1 MYLSSFDYII
11 EEGYAQHARHGNRGN
26 IVLAGG
32 GIVWRYARRQHAGTD
47 DADTGAGSIR
57 PDTVGIH
64 TSTIRSGNICTGNAH
79 PDSIA
84 PADTENDADSAVE
97 VCIIY
102 RPKYDDWSWP
112 KGKLEGNESVF
123 HCAAREIQEETG
135 MPARL
140 GMFLG
145 HISYPLADEGKK
157 AAIPAGHKQHMSK
170 KAGTVPVKHVFYW
183 AAQAVA
189 GTSAGTRPQVFG
201 AVSGPDPH
209 EIGGLRWVSLDKAR
223 KLLTHSGDRQLID
236 IFQSAAGSG
245 LLRAQTVLMV
255 RHGKAENRK
264 SWKGEE
270 PMRPLTPRGAA
281 AAYALNREIACFA
294 PDELLSSPWRRCME
308 TVSSYSYEAHMP
320 VRTLS
325 TQTEAAFADDEEAS
339 WRDFLAVMRSCIDPH
354 NPHNSA
360 VCMHRPV
367 IGGMLK
373 RMRSLCATRRLA
385 DELPGGSPYMP
396 AGNMLAVTL
405 APGENSGDD
414 PIIIDIQKVAPLVY

>member
-1 MYLSSFDYII
+1 MYLSSFSHII
-11 EEGYAQHARHGNRGN
+11 KEGYAQHARYGNRGN

-47 DADTGAGSIR
+47 DADTE
-57 PDTVGIH
+57 TV
-64 TSTIRSGNICTGNAH
+64 STHPGTTH
-79 PDSIA
+79 PDNDCADSTA
-84 PADTENDADSAVE
+84 PADTGNDADSAVE

-135 MPARL
+135 MPVRL

-145 HISYPLADEGKK
+145 HISYPLADEDKK
-157 AAIPAGHKQHMSK
+157 AAIPAGNKQHMSK

-189 GTSAGTRPQVFG
+189 GTSVGTRPQVFG

-209 EIGGLRWVSLDKAR
+209 EIGGLRWVSPDRAR

-236 IFQSAAGSG
+236 IFQSAARSG
-245 LLRAQTVLMV
+245 LFRAQTMLMV
-255 RHGKAENRK
+255 RHGKAESRK
-264 SWKGEE
+264 SWKGKE

-294 PDELLSSPWRRCME
+294 PDGLFSSPWRRCME
-308 TVSSYSYEAHMP
+308 TVSSYSHEAHMP
-320 VRTLS
+320 ISALS

-339 WRDFLAVMRSCIDPH
+339 WRDFLAVMRSCVDPH

>member
-1 MYLSSFDYII
+1 
-11 EEGYAQHARHGNRGN
+11 
-26 IVLAGG
+26 
-32 GIVWRYARRQHAGTD
+32 
-47 DADTGAGSIR
+47 
-57 PDTVGIH
+57 
-64 TSTIRSGNICTGNAH
+64 
-79 PDSIA
+79 
-84 PADTENDADSAVE
+84 
-97 VCIIY
+97 
-102 RPKYDDWSWP
+102 
-112 KGKLEGNESVF
+112 
-123 HCAAREIQEETG
+123 
-135 MPARL
+135 
-140 GMFLG
+140 
-145 HISYPLADEGKK
+145 
-157 AAIPAGHKQHMSK
+157 
-170 KAGTVPVKHVFYW
+170 
-183 AAQAVA
+183 
-189 GTSAGTRPQVFG
+189 
-201 AVSGPDPH
+201 
-209 EIGGLRWVSLDKAR
+209 
-223 KLLTHSGDRQLID
+223 
-236 IFQSAAGSG
+236 
-245 LLRAQTVLMV
+245 
-255 RHGKAENRK
+255 
-264 SWKGEE
+264 
-270 PMRPLTPRGAA
+270 MRPLTPRGAA

-294 PDELLSSPWRRCME
+294 PDGLFSSPWRRWME

>member
-209 EIGGLRWVSLDKAR
+209 EIGGLRWVSLDRAR

>member
-1 MYLSSFDYII
+1 MYLSSFGHII
-11 EEGYAQHARHGNRGN
+11 EEGYAQHARYGNRGN

-32 GIVWRYARRQHAGTD
+32 GIVWRYTRRQHAGMDDTD
-47 DADTGAGSIR
+47 VSAGSIHPNLISIHPGTTR
-57 PDTVGIH
+57 P
-64 TSTIRSGNICTGNAH
+64 GNAYS
-79 PDSIA
+79 DNTA

-135 MPARL
+135 LPVWL

-157 AAIPAGHKQHMSK
+157 AAIPAGNKQRTSK

-183 AAQAVA
+183 AAQAA
-189 GTSAGTRPQVFG
+189 ASPSAEVRPQVFG

-223 KLLTHSGDRQLID
+223 KLLTHSGDRHLID
-236 IFQSAAGSG
+236 LFQSAAGSG

-294 PDELLSSPWRRCME
+294 PDGLFSSPWRRCME

-325 TQTEAAFADDEEAS
+325 TQTEAAFADNEEAS

-405 APGENSGDD
+405 APGRNSGND
-414 PIIIDIQKVAPLVY
+414 PVIIDIQKVAPLVY

>member
-1 MYLSSFDYII
+1 MYLSSFGHII
-11 EEGYAQHARHGNRGN
+11 EEGYAQHAGHGNKGN

-47 DADTGAGSIR
+47 DADTETVSIHPGTTR
-57 PDTVGIH
+57 P
-64 TSTIRSGNICTGNAH
+64 GNTY
-79 PDSIA
+79 PDNTA
-84 PADTENDADSAVE
+84 PADTESDADSAVE

-135 MPARL
+135 IPVRL

-157 AAIPAGHKQHMSK
+157 AAIPASNKQRTSK
-170 KAGTVPVKHVFYW
+170 KADTVPVKHVFYW
-183 AAQAVA
+183 AAQTAA
-189 GTSAGTRPQVFG
+189 SPSAEIRPQVFG

-209 EIGGLRWVSLDKAR
+209 EIGGLRWVSLDTAR
-223 KLLTHSGDRQLID
+223 KLLTHDEDRRLID
-236 IFQSAAGSG
+236 IFQSAASSG
-245 LLRAQTVLMV
+245 LLRAQTVLMI
-255 RHGKAENRK
+255 RHGKAESRK
-264 SWKGEE
+264 SWKGED

-294 PDELLSSPWRRCME
+294 PDGLFSSPWRRCME

-373 RMRSLCATRRLA
+373 RMRSLCATRRLS
-385 DELPGGSPYMP
+385 DELPGCSPYMP
-396 AGNMLAVTL
+396 VGNMLAVTL
-405 APGENSGDD
+405 APGENSGSDL
-414 PIIIDIQKVAPLVY
+414 IIIDIQKVAPLVY

>member
-183 AAQAVA
+183 AAQAA
-189 GTSAGTRPQVFG
+189 ASPSAEVRPQVFG
-201 AVSGPDPH
+201 AVSEPDPH
-209 EIGGLRWVSLDKAR
+209 EIGGLRWVSLDMAR

>member
-1 MYLSSFDYII
+1 
-11 EEGYAQHARHGNRGN
+11 
-26 IVLAGG
+26 
-32 GIVWRYARRQHAGTD
+32 
-47 DADTGAGSIR
+47 
-57 PDTVGIH
+57 
-64 TSTIRSGNICTGNAH
+64 
-79 PDSIA
+79 
-84 PADTENDADSAVE
+84 
-97 VCIIY
+97 
-102 RPKYDDWSWP
+102 
-112 KGKLEGNESVF
+112 
-123 HCAAREIQEETG
+123 
-135 MPARL
+135 
-140 GMFLG
+140 MFLG

-157 AAIPAGHKQHMSK
+157 AAIPAGNKQRTSK

-183 AAQAVA
+183 AAQAA
-189 GTSAGTRPQVFG
+189 ASPSAEVRPQVFG

-209 EIGGLRWVSLDKAR
+209 EIGGLRWVSLDMAR
-223 KLLTHSGDRQLID
+223 KLLTHSGDRHLID
-236 IFQSAAGSG
+236 LFQSAAGSG

-294 PDELLSSPWRRCME
+294 PDGLFSSPWRRCME

-320 VRTLS
+320 VHTLS

-405 APGENSGDD
+405 APGRNSGND
-414 PIIIDIQKVAPLVY
+414 PVIIDIQKVAPLVY

>member
-1 MYLSSFDYII
+1 MYLSSFSHII
-11 EEGYAQHARHGNRGN
+11 KEGYAQHARYGNRGN

-47 DADTGAGSIR
+47 DADTE
-57 PDTVGIH
+57 TV
-64 TSTIRSGNICTGNAH
+64 STHPGTTH
-79 PDSIA
+79 PDNDCADSTA
-84 PADTENDADSAVE
+84 PADTGNDADSAVE

-135 MPARL
+135 MPVRL

-157 AAIPAGHKQHMSK
+157 AAIPAGNKQHMSK
-170 KAGTVPVKHVFYW
+170 KTGTVPVKHVFYW

-189 GTSAGTRPQVFG
+189 GTSVGTRPQVFG

-209 EIGGLRWVSLDKAR
+209 EIGGLRWVSPDRAR

-236 IFQSAAGSG
+236 IFQSAARSG
-245 LLRAQTVLMV
+245 LFRAQTMLMV
-255 RHGKAENRK
+255 RHGKAESRK
-264 SWKGEE
+264 SWKGKE

-294 PDELLSSPWRRCME
+294 PDGLFSSPWRRCME
-308 TVSSYSYEAHMP
+308 TVSSYSHEAHMP
-320 VRTLS
+320 ISALS

-339 WRDFLAVMRSCIDPH
+339 WRDFLAVMRSCVDPH

-385 DELPGGSPYMP
+385 GELPGGSPYMP

>member
-209 EIGGLRWVSLDKAR
+209 EIGGLRWVSLDRAR

-294 PDELLSSPWRRCME
+294 PDGLFSSPWRRCME

>member
-1 MYLSSFDYII
+1 MYLSSFDHII

-64 TSTIRSGNICTGNAH
+64 TSTIRSGNTCTGNAH

-157 AAIPAGHKQHMSK
+157 AAIPAGNKQHMSK

-209 EIGGLRWVSLDKAR
+209 EIGGLRWVSLDRAR

-236 IFQSAAGSG
+236 IFQSAARSG
-245 LLRAQTVLMV
+245 LFRAQTMLMV
-255 RHGKAENRK
+255 RHGKAESRK
-264 SWKGEE
+264 SWKGKE

-339 WRDFLAVMRSCIDPH
+339 WRDFLAVMRSCVDPH

-396 AGNMLAVTL
+396 AGNMLAVTV

>member
-1 MYLSSFDYII
+1 MYLSSFGHII
-11 EEGYAQHARHGNRGN
+11 EEGYAQHAGHGNKGN

-47 DADTGAGSIR
+47 DADTETVSIHPGTTR
-57 PDTVGIH
+57 P
-64 TSTIRSGNICTGNAH
+64 GNTY
-79 PDSIA
+79 PDNTA
-84 PADTENDADSAVE
+84 PADTESDADSAVE

-135 MPARL
+135 IPVRL

-157 AAIPAGHKQHMSK
+157 AAIPASNKQRTSK
-170 KAGTVPVKHVFYW
+170 KADTVPVKHVFYW
-183 AAQAVA
+183 AAQTAA
-189 GTSAGTRPQVFG
+189 SPSAEVRPQVFG

-209 EIGGLRWVSLDKAR
+209 EIGGLRWVSLDTAR
-223 KLLTHSGDRQLID
+223 KLLTHDEDRRLID
-236 IFQSAAGSG
+236 IFQSAASSG
-245 LLRAQTVLMV
+245 LLRAQTVLMI
-255 RHGKAENRK
+255 RHGKAESRK
-264 SWKGEE
+264 SWKGED

-294 PDELLSSPWRRCME
+294 PDGLFSSPWRRCME

-373 RMRSLCATRRLA
+373 RMRSLCATRRLS
-385 DELPGGSPYMP
+385 DELPGCSPYMP
-396 AGNMLAVTL
+396 VGNMLAVTL
-405 APGENSGDD
+405 APGENSGSDL
-414 PIIIDIQKVAPLVY
+414 IIIDIQKVAPLVY